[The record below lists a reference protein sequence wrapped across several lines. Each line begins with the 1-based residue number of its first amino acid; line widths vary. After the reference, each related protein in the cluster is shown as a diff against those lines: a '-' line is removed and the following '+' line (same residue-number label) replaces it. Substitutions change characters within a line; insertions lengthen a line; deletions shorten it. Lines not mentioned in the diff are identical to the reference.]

1 MTDITGKNATGSMIL
16 RAVAVLRSD
25 NIFGPRLSKCW
36 LPLNGAWKER
46 ALQAGSNVLAIPST
60 RARHNSMGTIAGGS
74 TCPTTTEILENDG
87 GHFGKR

>member
-1 MTDITGKNATGSMIL
+1 MTDITGKNASIIL

-25 NIFGPRLSKCW
+25 NRFGPRLSKCW

-60 RARHNSMGTIAGGS
+60 RARHNNSMGTIAGGS
-74 TCPTTTEILENDG
+74 TRPTTTEILENDG
-87 GHFGKR
+87 GHFGKQ